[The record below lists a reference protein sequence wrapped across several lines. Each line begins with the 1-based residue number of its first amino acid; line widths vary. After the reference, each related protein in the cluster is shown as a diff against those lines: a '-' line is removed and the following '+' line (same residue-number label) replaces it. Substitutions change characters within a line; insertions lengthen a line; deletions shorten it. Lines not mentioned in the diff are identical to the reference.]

1 MLIRSDTRYVPTA
14 VNMIVLQGE
23 DGAYYYLHRSLYDQ
37 CVILRDQY
45 IGLIPSF
52 YKLLGFEGEH
62 PKVCDTFMESVPEP
76 LDILAPFLG
85 IITDCEKLDNIDDM
99 CGAISSMSM
108 SVDFRKMF
116 KVPATVRA
124 SIKFSLSVREEY
136 RVQWD
141 RFFVETPTFEQV
153 YSGEAHTVRSA
164 PIGSS
169 EDSVGI
175 IEEDGE
181 AVEVSYTGGAYDM
194 DDLMR
199 MLDAASEA
207 AEEEDEFGG
216 SSTTEEVV
224 EDRPK
229 VKSGFAMLKGLK

>member
-1 MLIRSDTRYVPTA
+1 
-14 VNMIVLQGE
+14 
-23 DGAYYYLHRSLYDQ
+23 
-37 CVILRDQY
+37 
-45 IGLIPSF
+45 
-52 YKLLGFEGEH
+52 
-62 PKVCDTFMESVPEP
+62 MESVPEP

-85 IITDCEKLDNIDDM
+85 IITDCEKLDSIDDM

-164 PIGSS
+164 PIGSA

-181 AVEVSYTGGAYDM
+181 AVEVNYTGGAYDM
-194 DDLMR
+194 EDLMN

-207 AEEEDEFGG
+207 AEEEDELGG
-216 SSTTEEVV
+216 SSATEEVV
-224 EDRPK
+224 EERPK

>member
-45 IGLIPSF
+45 INLIPSF

-62 PKVCDTFMESVPEP
+62 PKVCDTFMDAVPEP
-76 LDILAPFLG
+76 LDILAPFLA

-164 PIGSS
+164 PVVPD
-169 EDSVGI
+169 EDYVGI

-181 AVEVSYTGGAYDM
+181 AVKVNYTGGSYSM
-194 DDLMR
+194 DDLMG
-199 MLDAASEA
+199 MLDAAEEA
-207 AEEEDEFGG
+207 AEEEEEDGPV
-216 SSTTEEVV
+216 EVV
-224 EDRPK
+224 AEAPK
-229 VKSGFAMLKGLK
+229 VRSGFAMLKGLR